1 MAKLLLTTEEEK
13 AEKFYL
19 LKMKMP
25 ALVGKK
31 DFDNVFKNSDTSF
44 SSGPF
49 VVILKKNEISAIRTG
64 IIIQKKFVKLAVNRN
79 YIKRKFREIIIRS
92 KLNSFDAVLMVKN
105 KIEEFDKLK
114 VKTNFTDLESKIE
127 KI

>member
-1 MAKLLLTTEEEK
+1 
-13 AEKFYL
+13 
-19 LKMKMP
+19 MKIP

-49 VVILKKNEISAIRTG
+49 VVILRKNEISSARTG

-79 YIKRKFREIIIRS
+79 YLKRKFREIIMRS
-92 KLNSFDAVLMVKN
+92 KINSFDVVLIVKN
-105 KIEEFDKLK
+105 KIEDFDKLK
-114 VKTNFTDLESKIE
+114 VKKNFIDLESKIE
-127 KI
+127 KV

>member
-1 MAKLLLTTEEEK
+1 
-13 AEKFYL
+13 
-19 LKMKMP
+19 MKIP
-25 ALVGKK
+25 ALVGKE

-49 VVILKKNEISAIRTG
+49 VVILKKNKISSIRTG

-79 YIKRKFREIIIRS
+79 YIKRKFREIIMRS
-92 KLNSFDAVLMVKN
+92 ELNSFDAVLMVKN
-105 KIEEFDKLK
+105 KIEEFNKLK
-114 VKTNFTDLESKIE
+114 VKKNFIDLESKIE

>member
-1 MAKLLLTTEEEK
+1 
-13 AEKFYL
+13 
-19 LKMKMP
+19 MKMP

-31 DFDNVFKNSDTSF
+31 DFDNVFKNPDTSF

-49 VVILKKNEISAIRTG
+49 LVILKKNEISSNRTG

-79 YIKRKFREIIIRS
+79 YIKRKFREIIMRS
-92 KLNSFDAVLMVKN
+92 ELNSFDAVLMVKN

-114 VKTNFTDLESKIE
+114 VKKNFIDLESKIE

>member
-1 MAKLLLTTEEEK
+1 
-13 AEKFYL
+13 
-19 LKMKMP
+19 MKIP

-31 DFDNVFKNSDTSF
+31 DFDNVFKNSDNSF

-49 VVILKKNEISAIRTG
+49 LVILKKNEISSTRTG

-79 YIKRKFREIIIRS
+79 YIKRKFREIIMRS
-92 KLNSFDAVLMVKN
+92 ELNSFDAVLMVKN

-114 VKTNFTDLESKIE
+114 VKKNFIDLESKIE

>member
-1 MAKLLLTTEEEK
+1 
-13 AEKFYL
+13 
-19 LKMKMP
+19 MKIP

-31 DFDNVFKNSDTSF
+31 DFDNVLKNSDTSF

-49 VVILKKNEISAIRTG
+49 VVILKKNEISSARTG

-79 YIKRKFREIIIRS
+79 YIKRKFREIIMRS
-92 KLNSFDAVLMVKN
+92 KLNSYDAILMVKN

-114 VKTNFTDLESKIE
+114 IKKNFIDLESKIE

>member
-1 MAKLLLTTEEEK
+1 
-13 AEKFYL
+13 
-19 LKMKMP
+19 MKIP

-49 VVILKKNEISAIRTG
+49 VVILKKNEVSSTRTG

-79 YIKRKFREIIIRS
+79 YIKRKFREIIMRS

-114 VKTNFTDLESKIE
+114 VKKNFIDLESKIE
-127 KI
+127 RI

>member
-1 MAKLLLTTEEEK
+1 
-13 AEKFYL
+13 
-19 LKMKMP
+19 MKIP

-31 DFDNVFKNSDTSF
+31 NFYNVFKDSETSF

-49 VVILKKNEISAIRTG
+49 VVILKKNEISSTRTG

-79 YIKRKFREIIIRS
+79 YIKRKFREIIMKS
-92 KLNSFDAVLMVKN
+92 ALNSFDVVLMVKN

-114 VKTNFTDLESKIE
+114 VKKNFIDLESKIE

>member
-1 MAKLLLTTEEEK
+1 
-13 AEKFYL
+13 
-19 LKMKMP
+19 MKIP

-49 VVILKKNEISAIRTG
+49 VVILKKNERSSARTG
-64 IIIQKKFVKLAVNRN
+64 IIIQKKFVRLAVNRN
-79 YIKRKFREIIIRS
+79 YIKRKFREIIMRS
-92 KLNSFDAVLMVKN
+92 KLNSYDAILMVKN

-114 VKTNFTDLESKIE
+114 IKKNFIDLESKIE

>member
-1 MAKLLLTTEEEK
+1 
-13 AEKFYL
+13 
-19 LKMKMP
+19 MKIP

-31 DFDNVFKNSDTSF
+31 DFDNVLKNSDTSF

-49 VVILKKNEISAIRTG
+49 VVILKKNETSSTRTG
-64 IIIQKKFVKLAVNRN
+64 IIIKKKFVKLAVNRN
-79 YIKRKFREIIIRS
+79 YIKRKFREIIMRS
-92 KLNSFDAVLMVKN
+92 KLNSFDVVLMVKN

-114 VKTNFTDLESKIE
+114 LKKNFIDLESKIE

>member
-1 MAKLLLTTEEEK
+1 
-13 AEKFYL
+13 
-19 LKMKMP
+19 MKMP

-31 DFDNVFKNSDTSF
+31 DFDKVFKNSDTSF

-49 VVILKKNEISAIRTG
+49 AVILKKNEISSIRTG

-92 KLNSFDAVLMVKN
+92 KLNAFDAVLVVKN

-114 VKTNFTDLESKIE
+114 VKKNFIDLESKIE

>member
-1 MAKLLLTTEEEK
+1 
-13 AEKFYL
+13 
-19 LKMKMP
+19 MKVP

-31 DFDNVFKNSDTSF
+31 DFDNVFKNSDTSL

-49 VVILKKNEISAIRTG
+49 LVILKKNQISSTRAG
-64 IIIQKKFVKLAVNRN
+64 IIIQKKFVKLAVDRN
-79 YIKRKFREIIIRS
+79 YIKRKFREIIMRS
-92 KLNSFDAVLMVKN
+92 KLNSFDAVFMVKN

-114 VKTNFTDLESKIE
+114 VKKNFIDLESKIE

>member
-1 MAKLLLTTEEEK
+1 
-13 AEKFYL
+13 
-19 LKMKMP
+19 MKIP

-31 DFDNVFKNSDTSF
+31 DFDNVLKNSDTSF

-49 VVILKKNEISAIRTG
+49 VVILKKNEISSARTG

-79 YIKRKFREIIIRS
+79 YIKRKFREIIMRS
-92 KLNSFDAVLMVKN
+92 ELNSYDAILMVKN

-114 VKTNFTDLESKIE
+114 VKKNFTDLESKIE

>member
-1 MAKLLLTTEEEK
+1 
-13 AEKFYL
+13 
-19 LKMKMP
+19 MKIP
-25 ALVGKK
+25 ALVGQK

-49 VVILKKNEISAIRTG
+49 VVILKKNEISSARTG

-79 YIKRKFREIIIRS
+79 YIKRKFREIIMRS
-92 KLNSFDAVLMVKN
+92 KLNSYDVILMVKN

-114 VKTNFTDLESKIE
+114 VKKNFIDLESKIE

>member
-1 MAKLLLTTEEEK
+1 
-13 AEKFYL
+13 
-19 LKMKMP
+19 MKIP

-31 DFDNVFKNSDTSF
+31 DFDNVFKNSDNSF

-49 VVILKKNEISAIRTG
+49 LVILKKNEISSTRAG

-79 YIKRKFREIIIRS
+79 YIKRKFREIIMRS
-92 KLNSFDAVLMVKN
+92 ELNSFDAVLMVKN
-105 KIEEFDKLK
+105 KIEKFDKLK
-114 VKTNFTDLESKIE
+114 VKKNFIDLESKIE

>member
-1 MAKLLLTTEEEK
+1 
-13 AEKFYL
+13 
-19 LKMKMP
+19 MKIP

-31 DFDNVFKNSDTSF
+31 DFDNVLKNSDTSF

-49 VVILKKNEISAIRTG
+49 VVILKKNEISSARTG

-79 YIKRKFREIIIRS
+79 YIKRKFREIIMRS
-92 KLNSFDAVLMVKN
+92 KLNSYDAILMVKN

-114 VKTNFTDLESKIE
+114 VKKNFIDLESKIE

>member
-1 MAKLLLTTEEEK
+1 
-13 AEKFYL
+13 
-19 LKMKMP
+19 MKIP

-31 DFDNVFKNSDTSF
+31 DFDNVFIISDPSF

-49 VVILKKNEISAIRTG
+49 LVILKKNEISSARTG

-79 YIKRKFREIIIRS
+79 YIKRKFREIIMRS
-92 KLNSFDAVLMVKN
+92 KLNSYDAILMVKN

-114 VKTNFTDLESKIE
+114 VKKNFIDLESEIE

>member
-1 MAKLLLTTEEEK
+1 
-13 AEKFYL
+13 
-19 LKMKMP
+19 MKIP

-31 DFDNVFKNSDTSF
+31 DFDNVFKNLDTSF

-49 VVILKKNEISAIRTG
+49 VIILKKNEISSTRTG
-64 IIIQKKFVKLAVNRN
+64 IIIQKKFVKLAVDRN
-79 YIKRKFREIIIRS
+79 YIKRKFREIIMRS
-92 KLNSFDAVLMVKN
+92 KLNSFDVVLMVKN

-114 VKTNFTDLESKIE
+114 IKKNFIDLESKIE

>member
-1 MAKLLLTTEEEK
+1 
-13 AEKFYL
+13 
-19 LKMKMP
+19 MKMP

-49 VVILKKNEISAIRTG
+49 LVILKKNEISSTRTG
-64 IIIQKKFVKLAVNRN
+64 TIIQKKFVKLAVNRN
-79 YIKRKFREIIIRS
+79 YIKRKFREIIMRS
-92 KLNSFDAVLMVKN
+92 KLNSFDVVLMVKN

-114 VKTNFTDLESKIE
+114 VKKNFIDLESKIE

>member
-1 MAKLLLTTEEEK
+1 VAKLLLTTEEEK

-49 VVILKKNEISAIRTG
+49 VVILKKNEISSVRTG

-79 YIKRKFREIIIRS
+79 YIKRKFRDIIIRS

-105 KIEEFDKLK
+105 KIEEFDKVK
-114 VKTNFTDLESKIE
+114 VKTNFIDLESKIE

>member
-1 MAKLLLTTEEEK
+1 MLPLEEKK
-13 AEKFYL
+13 AEKFYP
-19 LKMKMP
+19 LKMKIP

-49 VVILKKNEISAIRTG
+49 LVILKKNEISSTRTG

-79 YIKRKFREIIIRS
+79 YIKRKFREIIMRS

-114 VKTNFTDLESKIE
+114 VKKNFIDLESKIE

>member
-1 MAKLLLTTEEEK
+1 
-13 AEKFYL
+13 
-19 LKMKMP
+19 MKIP

-31 DFDNVFKNSDTSF
+31 DFDNVFKTSDTSF

-49 VVILKKNEISAIRTG
+49 VVILKKNETSSARTG

-79 YIKRKFREIIIRS
+79 YIKRKFREIIMRS
-92 KLNSFDAVLMVKN
+92 KLNSFDAVLIVKN
-105 KIEEFDKLK
+105 KIEVFDQLK
-114 VKTNFTDLESKIE
+114 VKKNFVDLESKIE

>member
-1 MAKLLLTTEEEK
+1 
-13 AEKFYL
+13 
-19 LKMKMP
+19 MKIP
-25 ALVGKK
+25 ALVGRK

-49 VVILKKNEISAIRTG
+49 VVILKKNEISSARTG
-64 IIIQKKFVKLAVNRN
+64 IIIQKKFVRLAVNRN
-79 YIKRKFREIIIRS
+79 YIKRKFREIIMRS
-92 KLNSFDAVLMVKN
+92 KIKSFDVVLMVKN

-114 VKTNFTDLESKIE
+114 IKKNFIDLESKIE